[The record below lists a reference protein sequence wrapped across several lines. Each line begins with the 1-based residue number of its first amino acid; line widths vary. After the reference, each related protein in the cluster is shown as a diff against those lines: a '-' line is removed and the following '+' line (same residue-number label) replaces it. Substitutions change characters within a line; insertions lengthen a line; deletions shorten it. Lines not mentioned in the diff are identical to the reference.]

1 MNRTEFE
8 ELVVEHSGSARERP
22 FEKDQSIVVF
32 RHHGNRKWFAVVM
45 TIPQSRLGLDGNER
59 IDIVN
64 LKCAEELLDSLWQE
78 DGIFPAYHMN
88 KRHWITVALDGR
100 VPTETLL
107 WLLSISRD
115 LTRTR
120 IRVKRNSKR

>member
-8 ELVVEHSGSARERP
+8 LLVSEHSGALPERP

-32 RHHGNRKWFAVVM
+32 RHEGNRKWFAVVM
-45 TIPQSRLGLDGNER
+45 TIPKSRLGLAGDGK

-78 DGIFPAYHMN
+78 NGIWPAYHMN

-100 VPTETLL
+100 VPTETLT

-120 IRVKRNSKR
+120 ITKRNR

>member
-8 ELVVEHSGSARERP
+8 ALVTEHSGAMPERP
-22 FEKDQSIVVF
+22 FEKDQSIVIF
-32 RHHGNRKWFAVVM
+32 RHSGNRKWFAAVM
-45 TIPQSRLGLDGNER
+45 TIPCRRLGLDGDGK

-78 DGIFPAYHMN
+78 DGIWPAYHMN

-115 LTRTR
+115 LTRTK
-120 IRVKRNSKR
+120 ITAKKR